1 MTKRENAL
9 IALKGGKPESV
20 PCFYSACQIIPAA
33 ASLEMPQMGAPG
45 YDGYGV
51 HQTPT
56 QSAGGMFTPTT
67 SVPPVLTDVTLWKE
81 QVQFPNYD
89 MVPFEQIVA
98 MEREMMHLDPEKF
111 VQDLFCP
118 QGLFERLHFLMG
130 FEDALCAIMDEPE
143 AVSELVSAIA
153 DKKIEFVKKAAIYYK
168 PDYFTFLDDYA
179 HKTGLFMSK
188 EIFRTIFKP
197 HLKRIVDAVHENGMI
212 FKMHCCGKME
222 DLIDD
227 FMEIGITAFDPVQ
240 CVNNIPELK
249 KKTLGKVG
257 LMGGLD
263 VQGAVDIVGASE
275 ETIRKEVRRCI
286 DEYAADGGYMIYG
299 ASLHMFNPAAYAPNG
314 PIGIVMD
321 ECEEYGKDFYKN

>member
-9 IALKGGKPESV
+9 IALKGGKPEFV
-20 PCFYSACQIIPAA
+20 PSYYSACQIIPAG
-33 ASLEMPQMGAPG
+33 ASMEMPPMGAPG

-56 QSAGGMFTPTT
+56 ESAGGMFTPTT
-67 SVPPVLTDVTLWKE
+67 SVPPVLTDVTKWKE

-89 MVPFEQIVA
+89 LLDFEKIA
-98 MEREMMHLDPEKF
+98 SMEREMFHLNKDMF

-130 FEDALCAIMDEPE
+130 FEDALCAIMEEPE

-153 DKKIEFVKKAAIYYK
+153 DKKIEFVEKAAKYYQ

-188 EIFRTIFKP
+188 DIFRSIFKP
-197 HLKRIVDAVHENGMI
+197 HLKRIVEAVNKTDMT

-222 DLIDD
+222 DLLDD
-227 FMEIGITAFDPVQ
+227 FMEIGITTFDPVQ
-240 CVNNIPELK
+240 VVNNIPEMK
-249 KKTLGKVG
+249 KKTLGKAGIV
-257 LMGGLD
+257 GGLD
-263 VQGAVDIVGASE
+263 VQGVVDMVGANE
-275 ETIRKEVRRCI
+275 EDIRKEVRRCI

-299 ASLHMFNPAAYAPNG
+299 ASLHMFNPASYAPG
-314 PIGIVMD
+314 QPLGIVND
-321 ECEEYGKDFYKN
+321 ECEKYGKDFYK